1 MTLNVCEHMWLSATV
16 VSMLLL
22 SYVSYVVFSS
32 AGLQSVPVYWTSGAP
47 DPPLRSWCKLEKR
60 STSALTPSAL
70 SWASA

>member
-32 AGLQSVPVYWTSGAP
+32 AGLQSVPVYWTSGALIHHWGP
-47 DPPLRSWCKLEKR
+47 G
-60 STSALTPSAL
+60 AN
-70 SWASA
+70 